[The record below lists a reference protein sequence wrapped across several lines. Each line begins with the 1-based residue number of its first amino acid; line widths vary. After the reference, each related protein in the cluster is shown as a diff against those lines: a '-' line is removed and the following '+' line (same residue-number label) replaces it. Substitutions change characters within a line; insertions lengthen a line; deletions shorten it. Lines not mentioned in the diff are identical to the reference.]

1 MARPNLSLR
10 TRLYATLAN
19 QYNYVLS
26 SSCLDQETTGIG
38 KSGRW
43 DDRTL
48 RRFRSSM
55 ELMSIATDAKGAPER
70 ASCEPYSCARCRKL
84 KKRCSKEAP
93 VCVNCLKA
101 GERCVYPGRAPRR
114 SKRELEMERN
124 RATSVSSG
132 ELVTKRSRVSYDQ
145 QSLATPK
152 DELVR
157 SSSYAE
163 ALPESTAESGPPSRP
178 PSVLSMLHSAV
189 EPAATLAGDS
199 PPKQFH
205 QDGLLLHEMHQK
217 ESVPIRASSLQIENV
232 AAVFKG
238 GRHSSVVQSDGTTK
252 HFERPLYDR
261 FIAAYFKHNHRS
273 YPVLNKI
280 EFLNRVSKIR
290 DFDEMEGN
298 FEDTFIFEVYM
309 VMAIG
314 CTTLQR
320 AGILHNDEQDLS
332 EHFSYLAMKKFCP
345 VMHLQNVETITCL
358 LLLGIYSFFEPQGV
372 SSWTISGIVMRLTI
386 GLGLHRALTTRKIQ
400 YMSLID
406 VEMRYRAF
414 WSFYSFERLVS
425 TSLGRISAIDDDDIS
440 VPLPHAL
447 FAEEA
452 EDIEV
457 TKMMIALR
465 RIGGIIY
472 KRVHSVAA
480 GKQKLSAS
488 GKQEVID
495 DLRNQIDALYEK
507 ERAKIRE
514 ANTLPSNS
522 KGNSCISFHTSDIW
536 LAMRYAQLQIML
548 YRPSALIPKPPIESL
563 SILGD
568 FCLQALKHTYSLY
581 KKKLQPLNWITLLRT
596 LTICNTMLYCLC
608 QWSIDLIE
616 CKIEIQQ
623 CVEILQHF
631 GEKWVFAAK
640 CADVFQTISNA
651 ILDISLS
658 NGQVPNMDNLTRELF
673 GASNEYQDIL
683 DENNVD
689 ISWVDDIV

>member
-1 MARPNLSLR
+1 MSQVEGLEIRESK
-10 TRLYATLAN
+10 AT
-19 QYNYVLS
+19 Y
-26 SSCLDQETTGIG
+26 
-38 KSGRW
+38 
-43 DDRTL
+43 
-48 RRFRSSM
+48 
-55 ELMSIATDAKGAPER
+55 
-70 ASCEPYSCARCRKL
+70 EPYSCARCRKL
-84 KKRCSKEAP
+84 KKRCSKESP
-93 VCVNCLKA
+93 ICVNCVKA
-101 GERCVYPGRAPRR
+101 GESCTYPGRAPRR
-114 SKRELEMERN
+114 SKRELELER
-124 RATSVSSG
+124 RESSLG
-132 ELVTKRSRVSYDQ
+132 SNSDQKFKRSHSCDSQPLNALQDDHHHVTSYNFREQNESDCDRE
-145 QSLATPK
+145 SGN
-152 DELVR
+152 
-157 SSSYAE
+157 SS
-163 ALPESTAESGPPSRP
+163 ESTSM
-178 PSVLSMLHSAV
+178 LSMIPSTNEPFAAAVNQSAQV
-189 EPAATLAGDS
+189 EHVKYPQG
-199 PPKQFH
+199 
-205 QDGLLLHEMHQK
+205 GLLLHEIHKQ

-238 GRHSSVVQSDGTTK
+238 GRHTSMLDPDGKCK
-252 HFERPLYDR
+252 HVERPLYDK

-273 YPVLNKI
+273 YPLLNKI
-280 EFLNRVSKIR
+280 EFLNKVSTIR
-290 DFDEMEGN
+290 DFKEMEGKYEN
-298 FEDTFIFEVYM
+298 TFIFELYM

-320 AGILHNDEQDLS
+320 AGILSKFEEDWS
-332 EHFSYLAMKKFCP
+332 EHFAYLAMMKFCP
-345 VMHLQNVETITCL
+345 VMHLQNVETIKCL

-400 YMSLID
+400 SMSLTD

-425 TSLGRISAIDDDDIS
+425 TSLGRISAIDDDNIS

-447 FAEEA
+447 YAEES

-457 TKMMIALR
+457 TKMMISLR
-465 RIGGIIY
+465 KMGGIIY
-472 KRVHSVAA
+472 KEVHSVGA
-480 GKQKLSAS
+480 GKRNLSADA
-488 GKQEVID
+488 KQEVID
-495 DLRNQIDALYEK
+495 SLRRQIDALYEQ
-507 ERAKIRE
+507 ERDKIRE
-514 ANTLPSNS
+514 ANLITLPN
-522 KGNSCISFHTSDIW
+522 KTNSCISFHTSDIW

-548 YRPSALIPKPPIESL
+548 YRPSALIPKPSMESL

-568 FCLQALKHTYSLY
+568 FCLRALKHTYTLY
-581 KKKLQPLNWITLLRT
+581 KKKLQPLNWITLFRT

-689 ISWVDDIV
+689 ISWGDSLV